1 MPYGPAGLD
10 GRVQVCLLF
19 HSFRFVDSFPLV
31 LLSQATQVGDI
42 ILSVDSES
50 VVGMVP
56 RFSPHYASS
65 PSFRRATA
73 CVDDSSANSRSS
85 WHLRLAQFL
94 VAFIFKRVHVR
105 QLCSLAAMIS
115 FSLKLSLTFLVS
127 G

>member
-1 MPYGPAGLD
+1 MKTVVPYAPAGLD

-19 HSFRFVDSFPLV
+19 HSFRFLDSFPLV

-56 RFSPHYASS
+56 SFSPHYVSS

-73 CVDDSSANSRSS
+73 CVDDPSANSRSS

-94 VAFIFKRVHVR
+94 VTFIFKRVHVR
-105 QLCSLAAMIS
+105 DFYSS
-115 FSLKLSLTFLVS
+115 FVMFACLS
-127 G
+127 